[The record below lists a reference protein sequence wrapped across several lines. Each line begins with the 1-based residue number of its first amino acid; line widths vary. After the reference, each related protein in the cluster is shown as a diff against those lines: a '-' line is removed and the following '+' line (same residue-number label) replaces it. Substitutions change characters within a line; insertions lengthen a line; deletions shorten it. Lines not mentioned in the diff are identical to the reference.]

1 MQRKNKSVFSK
12 ISEMMYQKTKDET
25 LPRKKE
31 RDLQKEGEENYDKF
45 TEEAY
50 LLSHANKANK
60 ENQKIIEEFLIEMR
74 NFIHIMDVAQ
84 I

>member
-1 MQRKNKSVFSK
+1 
-12 ISEMMYQKTKDET
+12 MYLKTKDET

-60 ENQKIIEEFLIEMR
+60 ENQKIIEEFLERKKRKKWQTKLVLTLIKKKRM
-74 NFIHIMDVAQ
+74 N
-84 I
+84 